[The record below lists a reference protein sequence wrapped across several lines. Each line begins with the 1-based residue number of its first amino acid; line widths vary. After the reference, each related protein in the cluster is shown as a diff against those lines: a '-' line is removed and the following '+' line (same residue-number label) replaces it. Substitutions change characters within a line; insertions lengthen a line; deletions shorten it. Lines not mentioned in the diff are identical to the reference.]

1 MLSSYGKHFSFPTP
15 HIQKPFKPP
24 KTDPRFV
31 QRYHVK
37 RGEERKIIIL
47 KFKLTSLA
55 CEWKDGFCR
64 KRTDGGNGEKGSYEI
79 LHIDSSIPRYKSAQ
93 LRKRI
98 PKLREEFIIYTHFHA
113 PSGFGFPQTT
123 HNSHTSQLYTRHGA
137 TNQLGIDVWI
147 QTTNKCNSTTRTPKW
162 INNKTLFDIC
172 KTDSFV
178 FRKSVLMFEL

>member
-1 MLSSYGKHFSFPTP
+1 MLSSYGKHFSFPTL

-93 LRKRI
+93 LRKGI

-137 TNQLGIDVWI
+137 TNQLGILERFGRCIGYPNVA
-147 QTTNKCNSTTRTPKW
+147 R
-162 INNKTLFDIC
+162 LFVSWFGKFIY
-172 KTDSFV
+172 SL
-178 FRKSVLMFEL
+178 SVAPWLITCD